1 MIITRRWQEVEP
13 EIVKWADSHYGR
25 GVGGGALIG
34 RGCGVV
40 TPGGL
45 ASQQPIGSGYLFPPP
60 KGTAHL
66 LTTLATWNAPQQRQ
80 QRHLLEKHKHQIINY
95 PHRRA

>member
-1 MIITRRWQEVEP
+1 MVIITRRWQEVEP

-25 GVGGGALIG
+25 GVGLWALIG

-66 LTTLATWNAPQQRQ
+66 LTTLATWVAPQQR
-80 QRHLLEKHKHQIINY
+80 
-95 PHRRA
+95 

>member
-1 MIITRRWQEVEP
+1 MYV
-13 EIVKWADSHYGR
+13 WA
-25 GVGGGALIG
+25 GGGALIG

-66 LTTLATWNAPQQRQ
+66 LTTLATWNAPQQR
-80 QRHLLEKHKHQIINY
+80 
-95 PHRRA
+95 